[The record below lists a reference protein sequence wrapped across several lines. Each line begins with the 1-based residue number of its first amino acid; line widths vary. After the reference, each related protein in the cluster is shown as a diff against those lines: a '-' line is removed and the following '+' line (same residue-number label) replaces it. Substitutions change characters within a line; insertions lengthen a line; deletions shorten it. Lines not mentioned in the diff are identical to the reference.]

1 MNKKQEKSMTL
12 KVDKD
17 KLIFEFNKKVG
28 KHLMSAAKEAN
39 KEQQELIRKAELKI
53 KLNKIFSE
61 NPDFVFYDYD
71 NECVGNDLLKLISTL
86 LKEECQ
92 SIIEMIEKMDYCDGG
107 DGCQCKTEMEKYIN
121 IGREAVI
128 KELIKSFK

>member
-1 MNKKQEKSMTL
+1 MNKEL
-12 KVDKD
+12 
-17 KLIFEFNKKVG
+17 NKKVG

-61 NPDFVFYDYD
+61 NPDFIFYDYD

-86 LKEECQ
+86 LKADV
-92 SIIEMIEKMDYCDGG
+92 K
-107 DGCQCKTEMEKYIN
+107 
-121 IGREAVI
+121 
-128 KELIKSFK
+128 